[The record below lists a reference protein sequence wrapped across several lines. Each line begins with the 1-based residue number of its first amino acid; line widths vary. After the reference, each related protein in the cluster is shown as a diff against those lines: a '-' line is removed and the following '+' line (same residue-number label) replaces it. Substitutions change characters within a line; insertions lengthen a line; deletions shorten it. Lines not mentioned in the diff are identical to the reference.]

1 MGWKAVI
8 NIISDKYRPSETV
21 YAVLALLTE
30 CGGSDTDFFDK
41 KVDSETED
49 ELKSVGEKYS
59 IDCQVQSKTIRQYY
73 DFIIAR
79 MNQTTRECEA
89 LENSTSIY
97 SEEFTIPALATF
109 VVLVGVFVFVQCVPA
124 IGKSNTDSDKIQTES
139 QNSYDSSESE
149 TVSEDSAS
157 KYPSTSDSSESKS
170 SVWLASTS
178 RNDVDYKNLPEYQVL
193 ESKVDSYSDIYTLG
207 NAIPCGLVNYNVSY
221 GELVALRDY
230 TKETDNILV
239 YGDYSLYGYN
249 HCRIWYLFDDNNILD
264 EIDVFSP
271 YIEGKVTFTRDDI
284 EQIGHEIEGK
294 LGVSPRIG
302 HFEGTQYTFTK
313 DGVQYHMDT
322 YASRADGKTS
332 NEFCLKITAAN

>member
-21 YAVLALLTE
+21 DAVLALLTE
-30 CGGSDTDFFDK
+30 CGDSDTDFFDK

-170 SVWLASTS
+170 
-178 RNDVDYKNLPEYQVL
+178 Q
-193 ESKVDSYSDIYTLG
+193 
-207 NAIPCGLVNYNVSY
+207 CGEHQPAAMMLI
-221 GELVALRDY
+221 
-230 TKETDNILV
+230 TKTCLNIRCWNQKL
-239 YGDYSLYGYN
+239 
-249 HCRIWYLFDDNNILD
+249 IL
-264 EIDVFSP
+264 IV
-271 YIEGKVTFTRDDI
+271 IFTRWVMQFLVDLLITMCRMANSLRSETIPRKQTIFLCMETILCMDI
-284 EQIGHEIEGK
+284 IIAE
-294 LGVSPRIG
+294 
-302 HFEGTQYTFTK
+302 FGT
-313 DGVQYHMDT
+313 
-322 YASRADGKTS
+322 
-332 NEFCLKITAAN
+332 CLMTIIYWMR